1 MRVDS
6 ILLQGETQ
14 WTLHWGSG
22 WVLAEGQF
30 LWGRSSL
37 VLGAGNVGSGW
48 GGFLDADRVGSRS
61 VREGLLGRLSGLE
74 TSGNQRPQRNKESS
88 ISMRFLQDH
97 NQNIQKEVTHRQ
109 LTFSSSLF

>member
-1 MRVDS
+1 M
-6 ILLQGETQ
+6 GEEQ
-14 WTLHWGSG
+14 SCSG
-22 WVLAEGQF
+22 CWECGL
-30 LWGRSSL
+30 R
-37 VLGAGNVGSGW
+37 LGAGNVGSVGNV
-48 GGFLDADRVGSRS
+48 GSGFVDADRVGSRS